1 MQKDNINLEGVIWFK
16 HECAKTIAE
25 KAEQTDDRKCSIEVM
40 ALIQNEDRW
49 LLLV

>member
-25 KAEQTDDRKCSIEVM
+25 KAEQMTENV
-40 ALIQNEDRW
+40 Q
-49 LLLV
+49 